1 MATPLEDYLT
11 VIKNTQLI
19 ALDLIIVNEK
29 NEILLGFRN
38 NEPAKNTWF
47 TFGSRVYKNETFDEA
62 CERIS
67 INEVGTKIKLTDC
80 VKNGVYKHNY
90 DNNFA
95 NDEFGT
101 NYIVFAYE
109 YKCNEHDLVIKGDD
123 QHIMYS
129 WFTKNEIMAMN
140 DVHQYVK
147 NYFIKSPPN
156 KLW

>member
-1 MATPLEDYLT
+1 MATPIQEYLT
-11 VIKNTQLI
+11 VIKNTHLI
-19 ALDLIIVNEK
+19 SVDLIIVNEK

-67 INEVGTKIKLTDC
+67 INEIGTKIKLTDC
-80 VKNGVYKHNY
+80 VKNGIYKHNY
-90 DNNFA
+90 NNNFA
-95 NDEFGT
+95 NNEFGT

-109 YKCNEHDLVIKGDD
+109 YKCNEKDLVIKGDD

-129 WFTKNEIMAMN
+129 WFSKNEIMAMTN
-140 DVHQYVK
+140 IHQYVK
-147 NYFIKSPPN
+147 NYFIDSPTN